1 LIALS
6 CARRSFVKHGAR
18 RVLLI
23 ASPLVALL
31 AVGDNLRDS
40 AGSRELGPI
49 SFSSIVGKV
58 EV

>member
-1 LIALS
+1 M
-6 CARRSFVKHGAR
+6 KHGAR